1 MRRKLVKQ
9 GYSTYTISLPKEWV
23 ERFNLKEGDEI
34 DLEEEQTKIIV
45 SNIKSKENYNSINF
59 NLENIN
65 EKIIPEFIVSLY
77 KGGFNDINLTNL
89 NNKTKIIKDSLSGA
103 LGFEILGS
111 ESNQLHLVDLGNS
124 DEESISKAEQ
134 QIFWRLLNMI
144 DRIADEKSKDEE
156 IKQIDQEINRL
167 SFFIQRNISR
177 KFSNNPKNF
186 MLYEKAYA
194 LELLGDFLRSFK
206 IYSDSN
212 KKDKEFLKV
221 LPEILD
227 KLRSQKT
234 TLEDFELIKKRIID
248 LRAILK
254 NTSKNKD
261 SSFSL
266 ILILKTLKQLFDVSL
281 TLKLL
286 DKKNDLFE

>member
-23 ERFNLKEGDEI
+23 ERFNLNEGDDI
-34 DLEEEQTKIIV
+34 DLEENQTKIVI
-45 SNIKSKENYNSINF
+45 SNISNKEKYNTLKFDLDNV
-59 NLENIN
+59 N
-65 EKIIPEFIVSLY
+65 EGIIPEFIVSLY
-77 KGGFNDINLTNL
+77 KGGFNDICLNNL
-89 NNKTKIIKDSLSGA
+89 NSKTKTIKDSLSGA

-124 DEESISKAEQ
+124 DEESIEKAEQ

-144 DRIADEKSKDEE
+144 DRISDEKSKDEE
-156 IKQIDQEINRL
+156 IKQIDSEINRL

-212 KKDKEFLKV
+212 KKNKEFLKIV
-221 LPEILD
+221 SEILD
-227 KLRSQKT
+227 KLRSKKT
-234 TLEDFELIKKRIID
+234 SLEDFELIKKKIVD
-248 LRAILK
+248 LRTILK
-254 NTSKNKD
+254 KKGNNKD

-281 TLKLL
+281 TLRIL
-286 DKKNDLFE
+286 DDKEFISS